1 MTDGSVAERSDER
14 SRGEP
19 PDLAKAPKEAATW
32 HVSDLGFHARRAR
45 RTHAR
50 RPKRCIFTRP
60 GAVRASSRGPRRPS
74 HAQHLRRAPASPR
87 AQHLGKTTP
96 IHHMHAQNTSHRPAN
111 DRATAHRHDQR
122 CAPAP
127 PVQQSQAQKLPAVR
141 LGAAC
146 SARLASLARS
156 LARSN
161 PPSPFFLALHQ
172 ENPDRDS
179 NTASLDFQS
188 GLVTITLLKPLAMLQ
203 QAQK

>member
-1 MTDGSVAERSDER
+1 MPAGHD
-14 SRGEP
+14 
-19 PDLAKAPKEAATW
+19 
-32 HVSDLGFHARRAR
+32 ARTPAGRNA
-45 RTHAR
+45 
-50 RPKRCIFTRP
+50 
-60 GAVRASSRGPRRPS
+60 ASSRGRERSAPPPEV
-74 HAQHLRRAPASPR
+74 RADHPTPNTSAVHPPSPR
-87 AQHLGKTTP
+87 AQHLGKATP

-146 SARLASLARS
+146 SARLARS

-161 PPSPFFLALHQ
+161 PPSPFFLGSAPR
-172 ENPDRDS
+172 NPDRDS
-179 NTASLDFQS
+179 NTAPLAFQS
-188 GLVTITLLKPLAMLQ
+188 DLVTITLQNTFAMLQ